1 MKILDNFKSH
11 FRFSVYFP
19 FVQRRISDIQKDLN
33 VARMH
38 LQADEYIT
46 SIFALFTLLLIL
58 SIIIGFILIIEF
70 YNIVFLSII
79 IIPFIY
85 LYVGFKYPSIKA
97 SSRLKKIDRHLGEA
111 LRFFANLSMS
121 NITMLEMLEEVCKE
135 KSFSTLSDEACELVT
150 SAKFASKDIFKI
162 LEEYL
167 MMTTQKSKWLLFI
180 QGLVTARKSG
190 SIERDY
196 ILRVYE
202 DYRNDMN
209 IEYMKLTD
217 TLSMYAEIFISIVVS
232 FPLFLILVFA
242 IMGIVSKPAIAVASM
257 YYILLVSLLLIP
269 LGGFMVAWLS
279 KVAQEGY

>member
-1 MKILDNFKSH
+1 MKFFDNFKSH

-19 FVQRRISDIQKDLN
+19 FVQKRLTDIQKDLN

-38 LQADEYIT
+38 IQVDEYIT
-46 SIFALFTLLLIL
+46 SLFANFTIIAIISIIAGLFLTIEYSSLIFLIIL
-58 SIIIGFILIIEF
+58 S
-70 YNIVFLSII
+70 V
-79 IIPFIY
+79 PFIY
-85 LYVGFKYPSIKA
+85 LYIGFKYPSIKA
-97 SSRLKKIDRHLGEA
+97 NSRLKKIDRHLGEA

-135 KSFSTLSDEACELVT
+135 KSFSTLSSEACELVT

-167 MMTTQKSKWLLFI
+167 MMTSQKSKWLLFI

-196 ILRVYE
+196 IMRVYE

-257 YYILLVSLLLIP
+257 YYILLVSVLLIP
-269 LGGFMVAWLS
+269 LGGLMIAWLS
-279 KVAQEGY
+279 KIAQEGY